1 MQISQQQTTRTFR
14 RHRSLLLSV
23 LATTAA
29 LMLLLASR
37 ADALYLVKDD
47 SGIVPL
53 DGISSAIDDNRII
66 VSGAANKDPN
76 VRLLANQEVVVIH
89 DGKRQTLTT
98 RSNETVS
105 SLIKHLGIEAGPLD
119 LVLID
124 LSSSNSI
131 TVEVGD
137 SFVFYEKEQISEA
150 YETQYVTSYKLPKG
164 TTQVTQEGVDGYT
177 TATYE
182 VIYADG
188 ELVSRQLVETSG
200 STSIP
205 RIIEQGTLVSEAD
218 RGDTIAEVITEE
230 DGSGYLILS
239 SGDSLRFTGVREVTA
254 TAYTSGVHGVGT
266 RTATGTTVHVGVVAV
281 DKNVIPLGTSMFIT
295 SPYEGGVT
303 YGYGHAEDTGV
314 HGNVIDLYMDT
325 YDECI
330 SFGRRT
336 MLAYILE

>member
-1 MQISQQQTTRTFR
+1 MQNTQQQTTRTH
-14 RHRSLLLSV
+14 RHRSMLLSAFAMVAALTLLLS
-23 LATTAA
+23 T
-29 LMLLLASR
+29 R
-37 ADALYLVKDD
+37 ADALYLVKD
-47 SGIVPL
+47 GGEIIPL
-53 DGISSAIDDNRII
+53 EGAQSTIDDERII
-66 VSGAANKDPN
+66 VSGSTNKDPN
-76 VRLLANQEVVVIH
+76 VRLAAKENVVVIH
-89 DGKRQTLTT
+89 NGERQTLTT

-105 SLIKHLGIEAGPLD
+105 SLIRRLGIEVGPLD
-119 LVLID
+119 LILID
-124 LSSSNSI
+124 LSDSSAI

-137 SFVFYEKEQISEA
+137 SFVFYEKEQITAA

-164 TTQVTQEGVDGYT
+164 TTQVAQEGVDGYT

-182 VIYADG
+182 VVYADG

-200 STSIP
+200 NTAIP
-205 RIIEQGTLVSEAD
+205 CIVEQGTLVSEAA
-218 RGDTIAEVITEE
+218 RGDTIAEVVTEE

-281 DKNVIPLGTSMFIT
+281 DRDVIPLGTSMFIT
-295 SPYEGGVT
+295 SPYENGVT

-314 HGNVIDLYMDT
+314 RGNVIDLYMDS

-330 SFGRRT
+330 NFGRRT
-336 MLAYILE
+336 MLAYILA